1 MKAET
6 KDSNDL
12 TIIHFNDVY
21 DIEPN
26 PLGQF
31 GFANFYDFF
40 LELRKEYPD
49 SLVVFS
55 GDAFAPSKLTK
66 VRKGWQM
73 VHCLKML
80 NIDVACYGNH

>member
-1 MKAET
+1 MKAEK
-6 KDSNDL
+6 KDSKDL

-40 LELRKEYPD
+40 LELRK
-49 SLVVFS
+49 
-55 GDAFAPSKLTK
+55 
-66 VRKGWQM
+66 
-73 VHCLKML
+73 
-80 NIDVACYGNH
+80 